1 MPTILFPD
9 VPEYPGVPQL
19 LRPANAAL
27 AAVPVLS
34 IAIGSLENILASAFQ
49 QPSQWGIFDADGN
62 QLGLSSSGQSIVSA
76 FASQLTGQRQATLS
90 TISFDFT
97 RETKVSDFPTA
108 QGGFASYNKVQT
120 PANPVVTLA
129 LSGSVNDRTNFLNAL
144 EAACISTNLYS
155 VVTPEVQYVNYTIES
170 YKESR
175 RADKGATLLL
185 VDISL
190 KEIRQV
196 SAAFTQTQ
204 NPPITNPQNASATAQ
219 TNNGLTQA
227 TTVPNSTLLDLT
239 QKARQIASQ
248 LFQSQT
254 AGVN

>member
-19 LRPANAAL
+19 LRPANAAI

-34 IAIGSLENILASAFQ
+34 IAIGSLENILANALQ
-49 QPSQWGIFDADGN
+49 QPTLWGVFDADGN
-62 QLGLSSSGQSIVSA
+62 QIGISASGESIVTA
-76 FASQLTGQRQATLS
+76 FTSQLTGQRQAVLS
-90 TISFDFT
+90 TLCFDFS

-129 LSGSVNDRTNFLNAL
+129 LSGSSDDRSNFLNAL
-144 EAACISTNLYS
+144 EVAANSTGLYS
-155 VVTPEVQYVNYTIES
+155 VVTPEIQYVNYSIDRYT
-170 YKESR
+170 YSR
-175 RADKGATLLL
+175 RADKGATLL
-185 VDISL
+185 VVEISL

-196 SAAFTQTQ
+196 SAAFTQTL

-219 TNNGLTQA
+219 TNGGLTQ
-227 TTVPNSTLLDLT
+227 TTAVPNSTLLDLS
-239 QKARQIASQ
+239 QKARQMASQ
-248 LFQSQT
+248 LF
-254 AGVN
+254 GGN